1 MSKKIS
7 NHLQVMLMIV
17 LSIALLATPAMA
29 GYASAKVLSEK
40 SEAISSGCA
49 PCAEVAN
56 MIQDDPN
63 LQFIFGG
70 KDLKE
75 SQLSDGK
82 IEDVKEFTG
91 KELTHITETALADK
105 QVNALYQNLV
115 ERGFALEKE
124 NVIAA
129 KITAEFNN
137 SKLGKR
143 EKIEN
148 TIVYLNLV
156 KNNTNERAIIGFV
169 SNKFGTGASAL
180 VRDENSQKLLFYDS
194 EKDKIVAS
202 SSLNCWVC
210 QQIVSLVKNWPQA
223 VSCYVMCGTLCL
235 VFVEYLPAMAACNL
249 ICNPVCRYV
258 TQNPNTNAYEACQNL
273 GYCP

>member
-1 MSKKIS
+1 MLKKIN
-7 NHLQVMLMIV
+7 NHFLVLLVIV
-17 LSIALLATPAMA
+17 LSISLLVTPAMA

-49 PCAEVAN
+49 PCTEVAN

-70 KDLKE
+70 KDLKN

-82 IEDVKEFTG
+82 IEVVKEFTG
-91 KELTHITETALADK
+91 KDLAHITEVGLADK
-105 QVNALYQNLV
+105 QVTALYQNLV

-148 TIVYLNLV
+148 TIVNLNLV
-156 KNNTNERAIIGFV
+156 KNNTNERAIISFV
-169 SNKFGTGASAL
+169 SNEFGTGASAL
-180 VRDENSQKLLFYDS
+180 VRDENSKKLLFYDS
-194 EKDKIVAS
+194 KEDKIVAS
-202 SSLNCWVC
+202 SSINCWVC
-210 QQIVSLVKNWPQA
+210 QRIVALVKNWPQA
-223 VSCYVMCGTLCL
+223 VSCWIMCGSLCL
-235 VFVEYLPAMAACNL
+235 AFVEVPAAMAACNL

-258 TQNPNTNAYEACQNL
+258 TQNPNTNAYEACQNM